1 MNQFKY
7 ETVHGSI
14 TGYFNIYQAING
26 LIYLNMSDSVVN
38 LTLEQ
43 IEKLNIDCYQLKD
56 FGHNDFLKAYG
67 LPF

>member
-1 MNQFKY
+1 MNEFKY
-7 ETVHGSI
+7 ETGNGCI

-26 LIYLNMSDSVVN
+26 LIYLNMSDGVVN

-43 IEKLNIDCYQLKD
+43 IEQLNIDCYLLKD
-56 FGHNDFLKAYG
+56 FGHDDFLKAYG